1 MLRNA
6 KRFIYVTVV
15 RHFNK
20 RHCNMDKNFEKQEKR
35 IESVFPKDLDDISKR
50 TETIEIYKNYLEIN
64 LELPVKLTG
73 IEDFNWEEYY
83 IFGPGDEQEYEELK
97 KTRPSY
103 RDTFN
108 MIRIDDYRDDDYGL
122 FAKLTRVSDKK
133 RFQIPLA
140 DLKAI
145 DIESKNHQLLDDYCV
160 WFVNY

>member
-1 MLRNA
+1 
-6 KRFIYVTVV
+6 
-15 RHFNK
+15 
-20 RHCNMDKNFEKQEKR
+20 MDKNFEKQEKR

-64 LELPVKLTG
+64 LELPFKLTG

-108 MIRIDDYRDDDYGL
+108 MIRIDDYCDDDYGL

-145 DIESKNHQLLDDYCV
+145 DIESKNYQLLDDYSV